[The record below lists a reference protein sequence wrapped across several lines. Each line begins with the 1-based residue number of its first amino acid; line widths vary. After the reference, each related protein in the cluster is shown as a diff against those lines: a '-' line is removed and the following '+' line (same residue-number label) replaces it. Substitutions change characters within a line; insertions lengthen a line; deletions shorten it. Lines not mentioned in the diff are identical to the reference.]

1 MASTQTAILAAATAA
16 GTSSD
21 VNVTSGAS
29 VTIGIYT
36 SDAGGLPG
44 DSRINVFLDTPS
56 QDKFLFC
63 LTPNDPARVLS
74 GPGTYRCN
82 KPASTVAYGA
92 FTES

>member
-1 MASTQTAILAAATAA
+1 MAQNTILAAATAT

-21 VNVTSGAS
+21 VTVAAGAT

-44 DSRINVFLDTPS
+44 DSRINVFIDTPS
-56 QDKFLFC
+56 QDKFLFN
-63 LTPNDPARVLS
+63 LTPNDPVRVLS
-74 GPGTYRCN
+74 GPGTFRCN

-92 FTES
+92 FTET